1 MWPLWI
7 GLSSVGVVP
16 EIGHMAYRE
25 IHFAPYRI
33 IYRIDTSR
41 EVILTLRH
49 VRPAW
54 DPEEIGEGV

>member
-1 MWPLWI
+1 
-7 GLSSVGVVP
+7 
-16 EIGHMAYRE
+16 MAYRE